1 MGVTEGTIVKGI
13 GGFYYVRSVDKT
25 YQCKARGIFR
35 KDGMIPYVGDR
46 VEIEPLV
53 DEEAAL
59 LIVILFV
66 LYVFLGGL
74 NGVGPLGK
82 HLDRHDDHVQFNE
95 PVQELPESG
104 LLTAP
109 YNDEILARFLV
120 HAGETQKHFLLK
132 LINVEDYSLE
142 PMLIF
147 IRQGESKEVAVP
159 LGVYRLK
166 YCTGNV
172 WYGDEHLF
180 GPSTNYYEKPELLEF
195 YAEDSYVHGIELTM
209 TYVPDGD
216 GGLKETERKFW

>member
-1 MGVTEGTIVKGI
+1 MEYYKNRYDGI
-13 GGFYYVRSVDKT
+13 CDSHLDERKALYERIMKEEEERARRRVR
-25 YQCKARGIFR
+25 R
-35 KDGMIPYVGDR
+35 KKLA
-46 VEIEPLV
+46 EK
-53 DEEAAL
+53 AAL

-74 NGVGPLGK
+74 NGVGPLDK
-82 HLDRHDDHVQFNE
+82 HLDKHDDHVQFNE

-216 GGLKETERKFW
+216 GGLKETKRKFW